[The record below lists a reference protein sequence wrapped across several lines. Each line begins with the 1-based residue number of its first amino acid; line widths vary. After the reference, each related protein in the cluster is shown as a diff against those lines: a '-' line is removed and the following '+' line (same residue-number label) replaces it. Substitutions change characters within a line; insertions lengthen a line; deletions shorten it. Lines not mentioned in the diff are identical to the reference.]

1 MGLEVIIAFLLRNWK
16 LVMFA
21 LLVVVIVAMG
31 GYIKYQ
37 SGKIDNL
44 KGKIFELKNTI
55 NNLTSK
61 IQEQNDSIDKWKQ
74 EADVQ
79 KAKVKE
85 ANRKADERMKNLGK
99 SIQEILTAKLPSKQ
113 EVEWANK
120 QLEEILKEW

>member
-1 MGLEVIIAFLLRNWK
+1 MWTMFLNPKFIAIVII
-16 LVMFA
+16 
-21 LLVVVIVAMG
+21 IVAVIG
-31 GYIKYQ
+31 VGVKIKAQ
-37 SGKIDNL
+37 SVKISFLEKEILIKD
-44 KGKIFELKNTI
+44 NTI

-61 IQEQNDSIDKWKQ
+61 IQEQNDSIEKWKQ
-74 EADVQ
+74 EADAQ

-85 ANRKADERMKNLGK
+85 ANKKADERMKNLGK

>member
-1 MGLEVIIAFLLRNWK
+1 MPWTWLLNPKVIAIIII
-16 LVMFA
+16 
-21 LLVVVIVAMG
+21 IVAVIG
-31 GYIKYQ
+31 VGIKIKAQ
-37 SGKIDNL
+37 SVKISFLEKEILIKD
-44 KGKIFELKNTI
+44 NTI

-74 EADVQ
+74 EADAQ

-99 SIQEILTAKLPSKQ
+99 SLQEILGTKIPKDKEAID
-113 EVEWANK
+113 WANK